1 MNLVTIY
8 KNTSNNVKA
17 ILAMILAV
25 FCVTIMSVQA
35 KLVGIEYHAVQI
47 TFARAMVVIIL
58 LLPLI
63 YKLGGIKFLKTN
75 KPYLH
80 FFRSLAGLTG
90 NIMFFLAFQRLPVAD
105 VTVISQA
112 VPIFSCIFAIIFL
125 NEIIGWRRWLAI
137 LIGFGG
143 VVIAIN
149 PTGSIAIASIYA
161 LIGTL
166 MWSTTIIFLRLL
178 GTTEHPVKTVF
189 YFMLVSFILTSFFQ
203 PFLWKEP
210 SLRVI
215 LLFIG
220 LGVSAF
226 LTQLLMTYALQKAP
240 ASIVSPFNYTGIV
253 WAIIFDYLIWNSHPI
268 ISTIVGGFIITISG
282 IYIFKREAKIKSI
295 K

>member
-1 MNLVTIY
+1 
-8 KNTSNNVKA
+8 
-17 ILAMILAV
+17 MILAV

-137 LIGFGG
+137 LIGFVG

-149 PTGSIAIASIYA
+149 PTGTIADASIYA

-210 SLRVI
+210 SLGVI

-268 ISTIVGGFIITISG
+268 ISTIVGGFIITMSG

>member
-1 MNLVTIY
+1 MIKFY
-8 KNTSNNVKA
+8 QQQSNNFKA
-17 ILAMILAV
+17 ITAMILAV
-25 FCVTIMSVQA
+25 LCVTIMSVQA

-47 TFARAMVVIIL
+47 TFARAIVVIIL

-63 YKLGGIKFLKTN
+63 YKLGGINFLKTD

-80 FFRSLAGLTG
+80 FFRGLAGLTG

-112 VPIFSCIFAIIFL
+112 VPIFTCIFAIIFL

-143 VVIAIN
+143 VIIAIN
-149 PTGSIAIASIYA
+149 PTGNLAMASIYA

-189 YFMLVSFILTSFFQ
+189 YFMLVSFIVTSFFQ

-210 SLRVI
+210 SFRVVA
-215 LLFIG
+215 LFFG
-220 LGVSAF
+220 LGLSAF
-226 LTQLLMTYALQKAP
+226 ITQLLMTYALQKAP
-240 ASIVSPFNYTGIV
+240 ASIVSPFNYTGII
-253 WAIIFDYLIWNSHPI
+253 WAVIFDYLIWNSHPVFT
-268 ISTIVGGFIITISG
+268 TIFGGLIITLSG
-282 IYIFKREAKIKSI
+282 IYIFKREAKLISVK
-295 K
+295 

>member
-1 MNLVTIY
+1 
-8 KNTSNNVKA
+8 
-17 ILAMILAV
+17 
-25 FCVTIMSVQA
+25 MSVQA

-63 YKLGGIKFLKTN
+63 YKLGGIKFLKTD
-75 KPYLH
+75 KPFLH

-125 NEIIGWRRWLAI
+125 NELIGWRRWLAI
-137 LIGFGG
+137 LIGFSG
-143 VVIAIN
+143 VIIAIN
-149 PTGSIAIASIYA
+149 PTGTIAIASIYA

-189 YFMLVSFILTSFFQ
+189 YFMLVSFIITSFFQ

-210 SLRVI
+210 SVKV
-215 LLFIG
+215 IG
-220 LGVSAF
+220 LFFGLGLSAF

-253 WAIIFDYLIWNSHPI
+253 WAIIFDFLIWNSHPVFT
-268 ISTIVGGFIITISG
+268 TILGGLIITLSG
-282 IYIFKREAKIKSI
+282 IYIFKREAKLRSI

>member
-1 MNLVTIY
+1 
-8 KNTSNNVKA
+8 
-17 ILAMILAV
+17 MIMAV

-63 YKLGGIKFLKTN
+63 YKLGGIKFLKTD

-125 NEIIGWRRWLAI
+125 NELIGWRRWLAI

-149 PTGSIAIASIYA
+149 PTGTIAVASIYA

-189 YFMLVSFILTSFFQ
+189 YFMLVSFIITSFFL

-215 LLFIG
+215 ALFIG

-240 ASIVSPFNYTGIV
+240 ASIVSPFNYTGII
-253 WAIIFDYLIWNSHPI
+253 WAIIFDYLIWNSHPVF
-268 ISTIVGGFIITISG
+268 STIVGGFIITVSG
-282 IYIFKREAKIKSI
+282 IYIFRREAKLRSI

>member
-1 MNLVTIY
+1 
-8 KNTSNNVKA
+8 
-17 ILAMILAV
+17 MILAV

-210 SLRVI
+210 SFRVI

>member
-8 KNTSNNVKA
+8 KNTSNNFKA

-189 YFMLVSFILTSFFQ
+189 YFMLVSLILTSFFQ

-210 SLRVI
+210 SLTVI

-220 LGVSAF
+220 LGLSAF

>member
-1 MNLVTIY
+1 M
-8 KNTSNNVKA
+8 
-17 ILAMILAV
+17 AV

-63 YKLGGIKFLKTN
+63 YKLGGIKFLKTD

-125 NEIIGWRRWLAI
+125 NELIGWRRWLAI

-149 PTGSIAIASIYA
+149 PTGTIAVASIYA

-189 YFMLVSFILTSFFQ
+189 YFMLVSFIITSFFQ

-210 SLRVI
+210 SLGVI
-215 LLFIG
+215 ALFIG

-253 WAIIFDYLIWNSHPI
+253 WAIIFDYLIWNSHPVF
-268 ISTIVGGFIITISG
+268 STIVGGFIITVSG
-282 IYIFKREAKIKSI
+282 IYIFRREAKLRSI

>member
-1 MNLVTIY
+1 
-8 KNTSNNVKA
+8 
-17 ILAMILAV
+17 MILAV

-210 SLRVI
+210 SLSVI

>member
-1 MNLVTIY
+1 M
-8 KNTSNNVKA
+8 
-17 ILAMILAV
+17 AV

-63 YKLGGIKFLKTN
+63 YKLGGIKFLKTD

-125 NEIIGWRRWLAI
+125 NELIGWRRWLAI

-149 PTGSIAIASIYA
+149 PTGTIAVASIYA

-189 YFMLVSFILTSFFQ
+189 YFMLVSFIITSFFL

-215 LLFIG
+215 ALFIG

-253 WAIIFDYLIWNSHPI
+253 WAIIFDYLIWNSHPVF
-268 ISTIVGGFIITISG
+268 STIVGGFIITVSG
-282 IYIFKREAKIKSI
+282 IYIFRREAKLRSI